1 MSEDLSM
8 FQKGNKVKEIYIS
21 EDFKDLFVVGEI
33 LGEGA
38 QSVVKKCTE
47 VASEKVYA
55 VKMFRNCDSELVEML
70 KAQYKL
76 LTSLS
81 HPHII

>member
-1 MSEDLSM
+1 M
-8 FQKGNKVKEIYIS
+8 KEIYIS
-21 EDFKDLFVVGEI
+21 ENFTDLFVVGEK

-47 VASEKVYA
+47 VASGKVYA
-55 VKMFRNCDSELVEML
+55 VKIFRCCDTELFEML
-70 KAQYKL
+70 KTQYKL

-81 HPHII
+81 HPHIIEAFYLFANEK